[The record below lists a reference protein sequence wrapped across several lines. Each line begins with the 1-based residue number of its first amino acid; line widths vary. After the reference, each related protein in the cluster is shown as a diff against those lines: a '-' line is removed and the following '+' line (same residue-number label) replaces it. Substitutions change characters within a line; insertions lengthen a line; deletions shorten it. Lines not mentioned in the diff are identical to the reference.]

1 MRRRGSRQAKN
12 QGWTTAK
19 VKYFNVSRIKLLLVC
34 RGPLNSLK
42 AKHVRRG
49 VPGTF
54 CNQVPPEL
62 KEAIDMRMTWS
73 DLQMS
78 KYRLD
83 WCRKWL
89 SRATELHAA
98 EAADRMLRP
107 EHIRATT
114 RHKRLLLTKEILDS
128 LGYQDVGCLKLL
140 REGAALAGDIEP
152 TKVFK
157 SQILPGSTTLQR
169 LTNAASK
176 RNAMI
181 LP

>member
-1 MRRRGSRQAKN
+1 M
-12 QGWTTAK
+12 
-19 VKYFNVSRIKLLLVC
+19 
-34 RGPLNSLK
+34 
-42 AKHVRRG
+42 
-49 VPGTF
+49 
-54 CNQVPPEL
+54 PPEL